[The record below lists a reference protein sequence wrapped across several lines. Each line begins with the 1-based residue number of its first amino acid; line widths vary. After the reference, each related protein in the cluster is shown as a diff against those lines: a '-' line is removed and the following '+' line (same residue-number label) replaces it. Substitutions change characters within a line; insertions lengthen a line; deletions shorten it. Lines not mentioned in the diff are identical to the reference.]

1 MRTYKLTISYDG
13 SRYQGWQRQATTDNT
28 IQYILEWSIGK
39 LVGYRVHID
48 GSGRTDAGVHARG
61 QVASVKLSKL
71 YDTKELKDSLNRY
84 LPEDIRIVKVELA
97 KNGFHARKS
106 AKGKKYE
113 YYIDCREKPDVFS
126 RRYCYHYPEKLDI
139 EAMRDAT
146 KYLIGPKNFTSFTDD
161 KECKDPIRKITNI
174 KIVSSGEKSADHLLR
189 NRIFISYGKNPYRNT
204 SGDWCRKE
212 GCIHAASRNCSRGQK
227 PCRIFSSGKRI
238 VFKKSIL
245 LNCAYMGES
254 GTKK

>member
-146 KYLIGPKNFTSFTDD
+146 RYLIGPKNFTSFTDD
-161 KECKDPIRKITNI
+161 KECKDPVRKITNI
-174 KIVSSGEKSADHLLR
+174 KIVKSGEKV
-189 NRIFISYGKNPYRNT
+189 RITYYGTGFISHGKNPDRNA
-204 SGDWCRKE
+204 SGDRCRQE
-212 GCIHAASRNCSRGQK
+212 DASMLPVVIAAEDRSL
-227 PCRIFSSGKRI
+227 CRISGSGKRI
-238 VFKKSIL
+238 ILKKSIL
-245 LNCAYMGES
+245 L
-254 GTKK
+254 K

>member
-97 KNGFHARKS
+97 KNGTPPGCWAATTTAWCGAPTARAIWKS
-106 AKGKKYE
+106 LPSWPV
-113 YYIDCREKPDVFS
+113 CR
-126 RRYCYHYPEKLDI
+126 
-139 EAMRDAT
+139 
-146 KYLIGPKNFTSFTDD
+146 
-161 KECKDPIRKITNI
+161 
-174 KIVSSGEKSADHLLR
+174 
-189 NRIFISYGKNPYRNT
+189 
-204 SGDWCRKE
+204 
-212 GCIHAASRNCSRGQK
+212 
-227 PCRIFSSGKRI
+227 
-238 VFKKSIL
+238 
-245 LNCAYMGES
+245 
-254 GTKK
+254 

>member
-1 MRTYKLTISYDG
+1 MKNYKMIITYDG
-13 SRYQGWQRQATTDNT
+13 TRYYGWEHQPTTDMT
-28 IQYILEWSIGK
+28 IQGK
-39 LVGYRVHID
+39 LESVLSAMTGTEVEVI
-48 GSGRTDAGVHARG
+48 GAGRTDAGVHAKG
-61 QVASVKLSKL
+61 MVANAHME
-71 YDTKELKDSLNRY
+71 TKMKEDEICDYMNRY

-174 KIVSSGEKSADHLLR
+174 KIVSSGEKVRITYYGTGFLYHMVRILTGTLLE
-189 NRIFISYGKNPYRNT
+189 IG
-204 SGDWCRKE
+204 
-212 GCIHAASRNCSRGQK
+212 A
-227 PCRIFSSGKRI
+227 GKRDASMLPVVI
-238 VFKKSIL
+238 AAEDRSLAGFLAPARGLFLRKV
-245 LNCAYMGES
+245 YY
-254 GTKK
+254 